1 MQDDI
6 DIKSD
11 IPHVGDDGVYR
22 VPPFNTRVLVSDDSN
37 EKWKGKKY
45 EVFSIDYPIHSHMR
59 WDDMPS
65 NNNEDLFRGILYDYT
80 NNFHDDVGQGIM
92 FGISA
97 DLWNTNIIH
106 TASYR
111 GVYKKDNYHEAH
123 ICVGKVDPLDARG
136 VDVVIRASAKNIKV
150 TSPIQ
155 LHNLEDDGG
164 YANNFQFTTE
174 PKTGMI
180 AYAQR
185 ETEEPEEARM
195 LFYTGSK
202 WREVVLGDTI
212 DLEQEHEE

>member
-1 MQDDI
+1 MLIEDAIASLQV
-6 DIKSD
+6 
-11 IPHVGDDGVYR
+11 HE
-22 VPPFNTRVLVSDDSN
+22 VPERA
-37 EKWKGKKY
+37 EK
-45 EVFSIDYPIHSHMR
+45 MR
-59 WDDMPS
+59 
-65 NNNEDLFRGILYDYT
+65 LYHKVNRAYW
-80 NNFHDDVGQGIM
+80 
-92 FGISA
+92 GISNSAIDDLARIWRQELNLDERLKLAA

-202 WREVVLGDTI
+202 
-212 DLEQEHEE
+212 